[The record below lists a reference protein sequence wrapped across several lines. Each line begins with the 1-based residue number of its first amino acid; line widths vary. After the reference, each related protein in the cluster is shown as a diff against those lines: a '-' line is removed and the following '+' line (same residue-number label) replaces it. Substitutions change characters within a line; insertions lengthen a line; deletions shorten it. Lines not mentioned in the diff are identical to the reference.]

1 MAQEVAYGLRATE
14 RHNVNTLSAKI
25 SITSLGER
33 LERDPVAGPPDKH
46 NGAQVGGRRERSS
59 CRSVHISYLD
69 SVRRRRCMAYEELKQ
84 RQSVMW
90 GRGPYQRITETIT
103 DIHEVVVERLAPES
117 GDRWLDLACGT
128 GAVAERACAAGAQVT
143 GLDLAPV
150 LIETAK
156 ERAAELGLEIEYV
169 VGDLE
174 RLEFPDA
181 SFDKVSSTCGI
192 MFAPDHEAAAREL
205 ARVTAPGGRIALA
218 NWTPT
223 GGLAKMFKVMAPY
236 QPAPPP
242 SSPFDWGDERRVRE
256 LLGEWF
262 ELELEEHVS
271 TLRVPSG
278 EAYWEL
284 FSTSYGPTKVLAD
297 SLGDRR
303 EELHRDW
310 VDFFETNYRVDGEI
324 AHTRE
329 YLLVLGRRR

>member
-1 MAQEVAYGLRATE
+1 MAF
-14 RHNVNTLSAKI
+14 
-25 SITSLGER
+25 
-33 LERDPVAGPPDKH
+33 
-46 NGAQVGGRRERSS
+46 
-59 CRSVHISYLD
+59 
-69 SVRRRRCMAYEELKQ
+69 EELKQ

-90 GRGPYQRITETIT
+90 GNGPYQRITETIS
-103 DIHEVVVERLAPES
+103 DIHDVVVERLAPRA

-128 GAVAERACAAGAQVT
+128 GAVAEKAASAGASVT

-156 ERAAELGLEIEYV
+156 ERAAELGLDIDYV
-169 VGDLE
+169 VGDVE
-174 RLEFPDA
+174 RLELPDA
-181 SFDKVSSTCGI
+181 SFDKISSTCGI
-192 MFAPDHEAAAREL
+192 MFAPDHEASAAEV

-242 SSPFDWGDERRVRE
+242 SSPFDWGDEERVRE
-256 LLGEWF
+256 LLGDAF
-262 ELELEEHVS
+262 ELELTEHVS

-278 EAYWEL
+278 EDYWEL
-284 FSTSYGPTKVLAD
+284 FSTSYGPTKTLAD

-303 EELHRDW
+303 EELRRDW
-310 VDFFETNYRVDGEI
+310 VEFFETNYRANGEI

-329 YLLVLGRRR
+329 YLLVLGTRR

>member
-1 MAQEVAYGLRATE
+1 MAF
-14 RHNVNTLSAKI
+14 
-25 SITSLGER
+25 
-33 LERDPVAGPPDKH
+33 
-46 NGAQVGGRRERSS
+46 
-59 CRSVHISYLD
+59 
-69 SVRRRRCMAYEELKQ
+69 EELKQ

-90 GRGPYQRITETIT
+90 GKGPYQRITETIT
-103 DIHEVVVERLAPES
+103 DVHDVVVERLAPQP

-128 GAVAERACAAGAQVT
+128 GAVAERAAAAGARVT

-150 LIETAK
+150 LIETAR
-156 ERAAELGLEIEYV
+156 ERAAELGLEIDYV

-174 RLEFPDA
+174 RMTLADA

-192 MFAPDHEAAAREL
+192 MFAPDHAAAAREL

-223 GGLAKMFKVMAPY
+223 GGLAKMFSVMAPY

-242 SSPFDWGDERRVRE
+242 SSPFDWGDEHRVRE
-256 LLGEWF
+256 LLAEWF

-284 FSTSYGPTKVLAD
+284 FSTSYGPTKTLAD

-310 VDFFETNYRVDGEI
+310 VEFFETNYRADAEI

-329 YLLVLGRRR
+329 YLLVVGTRR